1 MTKDVFMDL
10 IPYLIMGCG
19 LTIALLE
26 LSKVFQ

>member
-1 MTKDVFMDL
+1 MTKDDFMDL
-10 IPYLIMGCG
+10 VPYLIMGCG